1 MDGNSEMF
9 NRVRKYK
16 EELNIPEED
25 KNWNKKNTLERV
37 KSRLNTVDTENSRYR
52 EMISELEDR
61 VVDIPKLNQ
70 FFFLIKKN
78 EYSSWVLLDNIK
90 CNNIGTIGIPK
101 REKSFLV
108 AQTVKSSPAVQETWV
123 WSLGWEDPL
132 QKEMA
137 PHSSILES
145 DRLKSI
151 GVIKSWTWLSN

>member
-70 FFFLIKKN
+70 FFF
-78 EYSSWVLLDNIK
+78 
-90 CNNIGTIGIPK
+90 
-101 REKSFLV
+101 
-108 AQTVKSSPAVQETWV
+108 
-123 WSLGWEDPL
+123 
-132 QKEMA
+132 
-137 PHSSILES
+137 
-145 DRLKSI
+145 
-151 GVIKSWTWLSN
+151 